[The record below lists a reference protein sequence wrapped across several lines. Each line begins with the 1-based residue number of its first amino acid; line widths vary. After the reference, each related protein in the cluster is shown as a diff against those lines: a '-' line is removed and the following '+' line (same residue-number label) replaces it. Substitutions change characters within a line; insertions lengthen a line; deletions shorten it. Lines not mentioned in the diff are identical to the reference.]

1 MNQDSTPFSVVILSD
16 FANFSG
22 GASVV
27 ALQSALRLAELGH
40 DVTLFT
46 AVGPV
51 AGLLQDKKNLRVI
64 CLGQQ
69 EIAKD
74 PNRKRAF
81 LQGAWNRPAA
91 KALDQLLATLD
102 PRRTVVHAHLW
113 MKALSPSVFAVA
125 FKRKFKVAVTLH
137 DFFAACPNGG
147 FYDYVKG
154 EVCYRRPLSMSCV
167 TCSCDRRS
175 YSQKL
180 WRCARTWLQTH
191 VARLPMRTAHFIGV
205 SKFSVDI
212 LKPFLPSG
220 TPQTVVRNPIDAED
234 HGPANVAENEPF
246 VFVGRLV
253 PEKGVF
259 LCAEAARKAGV
270 RAVFVGDGELRAE
283 LQSKYPEFEITGWQD
298 SAAVQARLRGA
309 RALVFPSQWYETL
322 GLVVVEAAANGVPAI
337 VSNGCAAS
345 DTVVDGETGLHFAA
359 GSVDNLAEKLSLLNK
374 DSATAA
380 RLGRAA
386 YERYWQRPWTRE
398 AHVSE
403 LLDVYRRIVPANAA

>member
-1 MNQDSTPFSVVILSD
+1 MNQGSNPLSVVILSD

-27 ALQSALRLAELGH
+27 ALQSALQLAELGH
-40 DVTLFT
+40 NVTLFT

-51 AGLLQDKKNLRVI
+51 AGVLKEKENLRVI
-64 CLGQQ
+64 CLGQE

-81 LQGAWNRPAA
+81 FQGAWNRPAA
-91 KALDQLLATLD
+91 KALDELLATLD
-102 PRRTVVHAHLW
+102 PRRTVIHAHLW
-113 MKALSPSVFAVA
+113 MKALSPSVFAMA

-154 EVCYRRPLSMSCV
+154 EVCYRKPLSMSCV
-167 TCSCDRRS
+167 RCSCDRRS
-175 YSQKL
+175 YMQKL
-180 WRCARTWLQTH
+180 WRCARTWLQKH
-191 VARLPMRTAHFIGV
+191 VARLPARTAHFIGV

-212 LKPFLPSG
+212 LNPFLPSE
-220 TPQTVVRNPIDAED
+220 TPRTVVRNPIDAED
-234 HGPANVAENEPF
+234 HGPAPVGDNEPF

-259 LCAEAARKAGV
+259 LFAQAARKAGV
-270 RAVFVGDGELRAE
+270 RAIFVGEGELREQLQAE
-283 LQSKYPEFEITGWQD
+283 YPEFEVTGWQE

-309 RALVFPSQWYETL
+309 RAIVFPSQWYETL

-345 DTVVDGETGLHFAA
+345 DTVTDGETGLHFKAFSA
-359 GSVDNLAEKLSLLNK
+359 DHLAEKLALLHK
-374 DSATAA
+374 EPTIAA
-380 RLGRAA
+380 SLGRAA

-403 LLDVYRRIVPANAA
+403 LLKVYNRIVPAVAA